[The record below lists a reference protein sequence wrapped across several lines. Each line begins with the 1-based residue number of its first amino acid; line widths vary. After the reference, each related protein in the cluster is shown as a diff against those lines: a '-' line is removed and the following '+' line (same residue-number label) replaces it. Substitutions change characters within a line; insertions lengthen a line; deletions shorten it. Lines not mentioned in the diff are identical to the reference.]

1 MDIMNVYNSIT
12 DIDLQFTDIQ
22 NPRSCMDIHDS
33 MTRSPVSC
41 ARKAADGED
50 LQLGYVVRSVTIE
63 FSPNRQCR
71 TGLSYSR
78 VPTPAR
84 SVTDWCVSKLFCAG

>member
-33 MTRSPVSC
+33 
-41 ARKAADGED
+41 
-50 LQLGYVVRSVTIE
+50 I
-63 FSPNRQCR
+63 
-71 TGLSYSR
+71 
-78 VPTPAR
+78 
-84 SVTDWCVSKLFCAG
+84 TDIQNGMLEKWLISITELWVWIYD

>member
-33 MTRSPVSC
+33 
-41 ARKAADGED
+41 
-50 LQLGYVVRSVTIE
+50 I
-63 FSPNRQCR
+63 
-71 TGLSYSR
+71 
-78 VPTPAR
+78 
-84 SVTDWCVSKLFCAG
+84 TDIQNGMLEKSLISITELWVWIYD

>member
-33 MTRSPVSC
+33 
-41 ARKAADGED
+41 
-50 LQLGYVVRSVTIE
+50 I
-63 FSPNRQCR
+63 
-71 TGLSYSR
+71 
-78 VPTPAR
+78 
-84 SVTDWCVSKLFCAG
+84 TDIQNGMLEKWLISITELWGWIYD